1 MEYFSGNRDVKLHA
15 EKAPDETSRSM
26 VYYLKYLIFAT
37 AIITGLVFIYKYIEE
52 KNIIQFYYYATQYQ
66 LYDVYKSK
74 IAYYD
79 ILFNIAF
86 VFIVIILSIVLYWD
100 SVYKNAKR
108 ISNCNNIIKIID
120 ENSVSKTPYI
130 YSVIIINSDKIAL
143 SSHNFLIRITYNFNT
158 KNTKFEYG
166 TDKGTDNKIFNVMG
180 HKYDEVLKTVSAMQK
195 SIDKSNNGD
204 TTNPDEDESLH
215 IIKYIYQKNTIY
227 DLIDKLDSID
237 NDDLESELMKI
248 FNDSDSTKNEIFRF
262 LKLYDNDKAIRSND
276 IFNKYE
282 NLIYENP
289 DDIEKIKGYI
299 RNIYNELIEL
309 SGISQY
315 QSEKI
320 AKINLIKGSDLYKKA
335 EIYNK
340 TKGSYK
346 NFNYFD
352 LRTMSNIP
360 DSSINMAAIN
370 SNKYKY
376 LCTDK
381 NGNIIKTYTAN
392 KLVEFTKEFSNNTS
406 YNTTIINNIL
416 FANKN
421 KDKISL

>member
-1 MEYFSGNRDVKLHA
+1 MEYFSENRDVKLSA
-15 EKAPDETSRSM
+15 EKAPEESSGSM
-26 VYYLKYLIFAT
+26 VDYLKYLIFAT

-66 LYDVYKSK
+66 LYDVYNSK

-86 VFIVIILSIVLYWD
+86 VFIISILSIVLYWNT
-100 SVYKNAKR
+100 VYKNAKR

-120 ENSVSKTPYI
+120 ENSVSKTPYV
-130 YSVIIINSDKIAL
+130 YSIIIINSDKIAL
-143 SSHNFLIRITYNFNT
+143 SSHNFLIRITYNFKT

-166 TDKGTDNKIFNVMG
+166 TDRGTDNKIFNVMG
-180 HKYDEVLKTVSAMQK
+180 PKYDEILETVIKIQA
-195 SIDKSNNGD
+195 SIDAINEGNAE
-204 TTNPDEDESLH
+204 TDESQH
-215 IIKYIYQKNTIY
+215 IRKYIYQKNTIY

-237 NDDLESELMKI
+237 NDNLESKIMKI

-282 NLIYENP
+282 NLIYENF
-289 DDIEKIKGYI
+289 DDIDRIKGYI
-299 RNIYNELIEL
+299 RNIYNELLEL
-309 SGISQY
+309 SGISQH
-315 QSEKI
+315 QSDKI
-320 AKINLIKGSDLYKKA
+320 ATINLIKGSDLYKKA

-352 LRTMSNIP
+352 LRTMSNIQ

-392 KLVEFTKEFSNNTS
+392 KLVEFTKEFSNNSS
-406 YNTTIINNIL
+406 YNTTLINNIL

>member
-1 MEYFSGNRDVKLHA
+1 MEYFSENRDVKLSA
-15 EKAPDETSRSM
+15 EKAPDETSGSM
-26 VYYLKYLIFAT
+26 VDYLKYLIFAT
-37 AIITGLVFIYKYIEE
+37 AIITGLLFIYKYIEE

-180 HKYDEVLKTVSAMQK
+180 HKYDEVLETVSAMQK
-195 SIDKSNNGD
+195 SIDESNNGGA
-204 TTNPDEDESLH
+204 NPDESHH
-215 IIKYIYQKNTIY
+215 IRIYINQKNTIY
-227 DLIDKLDSID
+227 DLIDKPHSID
-237 NDDLESELMKI
+237 NNNLESELMKI
-248 FNDSDSTKNEIFRF
+248 FNDSDSIKNQIFRF

-282 NLIYENP
+282 ILIYENF

-315 QSEKI
+315 QSDKI

-340 TKGSYK
+340 TKNSYK

>member
-180 HKYDEVLKTVSAMQK
+180 HKYDEVLKTVSGMQK
-195 SIDKSNNGD
+195 SIDESNNGGA
-204 TTNPDEDESLH
+204 NPDESHH
-215 IIKYIYQKNTIY
+215 IRIYINQKNTIN
-227 DLIDKLDSID
+227 DLNDKPDSID
-237 NDDLESELMKI
+237 NNNLESELMKI
-248 FNDSDSTKNEIFRF
+248 FNDSDSIKNQIFRF

-282 NLIYENP
+282 NLIYENI
-289 DDIEKIKGYI
+289 DDIDKIKGYI
-299 RNIYNELIEL
+299 KNIYNELLEL
-309 SGISQY
+309 SGISQH
-315 QSEKI
+315 QSDKI
-320 AKINLIKGSDLYKKA
+320 ARINLIKGSDLYKKA
-335 EIYNK
+335 EIYKK
-340 TKGSYK
+340 TEGSYK

-352 LRTMSNIP
+352 LRTMSNIS

-392 KLVEFTKEFSNNTS
+392 KLVEFTKEFSNNSS

>member
-1 MEYFSGNRDVKLHA
+1 MEYFSENRDVKLHA
-15 EKAPDETSRSM
+15 EKAPEEKSGSM

-66 LYDVYKSK
+66 LYDVYKSQ

-86 VFIVIILSIVLYWD
+86 VFIVFILSIVLYWD

-130 YSVIIINSDKIAL
+130 YSIIIINSDKIAL
-143 SSHNFLIRITYNFNT
+143 SSHNFLIRITYNFKT

-166 TDKGTDNKIFNVMG
+166 SDRGTDNKIFNVMG
-180 HKYDEVLKTVSAMQK
+180 PKYDEILETVIKIQA
-195 SIDKSNNGD
+195 SIDAINEGNAE
-204 TTNPDEDESLH
+204 TDESLH
-215 IIKYIYQKNTIY
+215 IRKYIYQKNTIY
-227 DLIDKLDSID
+227 DLIDKLDSIG
-237 NDDLESELMKI
+237 NNDLESELMKI

-282 NLIYENP
+282 NLIYENI
-289 DDIEKIKGYI
+289 DDIDRIKGYI
-299 RNIYNELIEL
+299 KNIYNELFQL
-309 SGISQY
+309 SGMSQH
-315 QSEKI
+315 QSDKI
-320 AKINLIKGSDLYKKA
+320 ARINLIKGSDLYKKA
-335 EIYNK
+335 EIYKK

-352 LRTMSNIP
+352 LRTMSNIS

-392 KLVEFTKEFSNNTS
+392 KLVEFTKEFSNNSS
-406 YNTTIINNIL
+406 YNTTLINNIL

>member
-180 HKYDEVLKTVSAMQK
+180 HKYDEVLKTVSGMQK
-195 SIDKSNNGD
+195 SIDESNNGGA
-204 TTNPDEDESLH
+204 NPDESHH
-215 IIKYIYQKNTIY
+215 IRIYINQKNTIN
-227 DLIDKLDSID
+227 DLNDKPDSID
-237 NDDLESELMKI
+237 NNNLESELMKI
-248 FNDSDSTKNEIFRF
+248 FNDSDSIKNQIFRF

-315 QSEKI
+315 KSEKI

-340 TKGSYK
+340 TKKSYK

>member
-1 MEYFSGNRDVKLHA
+1 MEYFSENRDVKLSA
-15 EKAPDETSRSM
+15 EKAPDETSGSM
-26 VYYLKYLIFAT
+26 VDYLKYLIFAT
-37 AIITGLVFIYKYIEE
+37 AIITGLLFIYKYIEE

-66 LYDVYKSK
+66 LYDVYNSK

-180 HKYDEVLKTVSAMQK
+180 HKYDEVLKTVSGMQK
-195 SIDKSNNGD
+195 SIDESNNGGA
-204 TTNPDEDESLH
+204 NPDESHH
-215 IIKYIYQKNTIY
+215 IRIYINQKNTIN
-227 DLIDKLDSID
+227 DLNDKPDSID
-237 NDDLESELMKI
+237 NNNLESELMKI
-248 FNDSDSTKNEIFRF
+248 FNDSDSIKNQIFRF

-315 QSEKI
+315 KSEKI

-340 TKGSYK
+340 TKNSYK

-352 LRTMSNIP
+352 LRTMSNIS

-392 KLVEFTKEFSNNTS
+392 KLVEFTKEFSNNSS

>member
-180 HKYDEVLKTVSAMQK
+180 HKYDEVLKTVSGMQK
-195 SIDKSNNGD
+195 SIDESNNGGA
-204 TTNPDEDESLH
+204 NPDESHH
-215 IIKYIYQKNTIY
+215 IRIYINQKNTIN
-227 DLIDKLDSID
+227 DLNDKPDSID
-237 NDDLESELMKI
+237 NNNLESELMKI

-262 LKLYDNDKAIRSND
+262 FKLYDNDKAIRSND

-315 QSEKI
+315 QSDKI

-340 TKGSYK
+340 TKNSYK

>member
-1 MEYFSGNRDVKLHA
+1 MEYFSENRDVKLSA
-15 EKAPDETSRSM
+15 EKAPDETSGSM
-26 VYYLKYLIFAT
+26 VDYLKYLIFAT
-37 AIITGLVFIYKYIEE
+37 AIIIGLLFIYKYIEE

-86 VFIVIILSIVLYWD
+86 VFIVCILSIVLYWN

-130 YSVIIINSDKIAL
+130 YSIIIINSDKIAL
-143 SSHNFLIRITYNFNT
+143 SSHNFLIRITYNFKT

-166 TDKGTDNKIFNVMG
+166 TDRGTDNKIFNVMG
-180 HKYDEVLKTVSAMQK
+180 HKYDEILETVINIQASIDAIDK
-195 SIDKSNNGD
+195 GNDGEIDKSQ
-204 TTNPDEDESLH
+204 H
-215 IIKYIYQKNTIY
+215 IRKYIYQKNTIY
-227 DLIDKLDSID
+227 DLIDNLDSID
-237 NDDLESELMKI
+237 NNNLESELMKI
-248 FNDSDSTKNEIFRF
+248 FNDSDSKKNEIFRF

-282 NLIYENP
+282 NLIYENF
-289 DDIEKIKGYI
+289 DDIDRIKGYI
-299 RNIYNELIEL
+299 RNIYNELLEL
-309 SGISQY
+309 SGISQH
-315 QSEKI
+315 QSDKI
-320 AKINLIKGSDLYKKA
+320 ARINLIKGSDLYKKA
-335 EIYNK
+335 EIYIK

-352 LRTMSNIP
+352 LRTMSNIS

-406 YNTTIINNIL
+406 YNTTLINNIL

>member
-1 MEYFSGNRDVKLHA
+1 MEYFSGNRDAKLHA
-15 EKAPDETSRSM
+15 EKAPDESSGSM
-26 VYYLKYLIFAT
+26 IDYLKYLIFAT
-37 AIITGLVFIYKYIEE
+37 AIITGLAFIYKYIEE
-52 KNIIQFYYYATQYQ
+52 KNVIQFYYYATQYQ

-74 IAYYD
+74 ISYYD
-79 ILFNIAF
+79 ILFNITF

-180 HKYDEVLKTVSAMQK
+180 HKYDEVLKTVSGMQK
-195 SIDKSNNGD
+195 SIDESNNGD
-204 TTNPDEDESLH
+204 ANPDESHH
-215 IIKYIYQKNTIY
+215 IRIYINKKNTIY

-237 NDDLESELMKI
+237 NNNLDHELMKI
-248 FNDSDSTKNEIFRF
+248 FNDSDSTKNQIFRF
-262 LKLYDNDKAIRSND
+262 LKLYDKDKAISSND

-289 DDIEKIKGYI
+289 DDIDKIKGYI
-299 RNIYNELIEL
+299 KNIYNELLEL

-315 QSEKI
+315 QSDKM
-320 AKINLIKGSDLYKKA
+320 ARINLIKGSDLYKKA

-392 KLVEFTKEFSNNTS
+392 KLVEFTKEFSNNSS
-406 YNTTIINNIL
+406 YNTTIIHNIL

>member
-15 EKAPDETSRSM
+15 EKSPQHESSGSM
-26 VYYLKYLIFAT
+26 VDYLKYLIFAT

-166 TDKGTDNKIFNVMG
+166 TDRGTDNKIFNVMG
-180 HKYDEVLKTVSAMQK
+180 NKYDEVLKTVSEMQK
-195 SIDKSNNGD
+195 SIEASNEGE
-204 TTNPDEDESLH
+204 TNTDESQH
-215 IIKYIYQKNTIY
+215 IIKYINEKNTIY

-237 NDDLESELMKI
+237 NNNLDPELMKI
-248 FNDSDSTKNEIFRF
+248 FNDSDSTKNQIFRF

-282 NLIYENP
+282 NLIYENL
-289 DDIEKIKGYI
+289 DDIDKIKGYI
-299 RNIYNELIEL
+299 KNIYNELIEL

-315 QSEKI
+315 QSDKM
-320 AKINLIKGSDLYKKA
+320 ARINLIKGSDLYKKA

-392 KLVEFTKEFSNNTS
+392 RLVEFTKEFSNNSS
-406 YNTTIINNIL
+406 YNTTLINNIL

>member
-15 EKAPDETSRSM
+15 EKSPQDESSGSM
-26 VYYLKYLIFAT
+26 VDYLKYLIFAT

-74 IAYYD
+74 ISYYD

-166 TDKGTDNKIFNVMG
+166 TDRGTDNKIFNVMG
-180 HKYDEVLKTVSAMQK
+180 NKYDEVLKTVSEMQK
-195 SIDKSNNGD
+195 SIEASNEGE
-204 TTNPDEDESLH
+204 TNTDESQH
-215 IIKYIYQKNTIY
+215 IIKYINEKNTIY

-237 NDDLESELMKI
+237 NNNLDPELMKI
-248 FNDSDSTKNEIFRF
+248 FNDSDSTKNQIFRF

-282 NLIYENP
+282 NLIYENL
-289 DDIEKIKGYI
+289 DDIDKIKGYI
-299 RNIYNELIEL
+299 KNIYNELIEL

-315 QSEKI
+315 QSDKM
-320 AKINLIKGSDLYKKA
+320 ARINLIKGSDLYKKA

-392 KLVEFTKEFSNNTS
+392 RLVEFTKEFSNNSS
-406 YNTTIINNIL
+406 YNTTLINNIL

>member
-1 MEYFSGNRDVKLHA
+1 MEYFSGNRDVKLSA
-15 EKAPDETSRSM
+15 EKAPGESSGSM
-26 VYYLKYLIFAT
+26 VDYLKYLIFAT

-66 LYDVYKSK
+66 LYDVYNSK

-86 VFIVIILSIVLYWD
+86 VFIVCILSIVLYWN

-130 YSVIIINSDKIAL
+130 YSIIIINSDKIAL
-143 SSHNFLIRITYNFNT
+143 SSHNFLIRITYNFKT

-166 TDKGTDNKIFNVMG
+166 TDRGTDNKIFNVMG
-180 HKYDEVLKTVSAMQK
+180 HKYDEILETVIKIQA
-195 SIDKSNNGD
+195 SIDAI
-204 TTNPDEDESLH
+204 DEGNAKTDESLH
-215 IIKYIYQKNTIY
+215 IRKYIYQKNTIY

-262 LKLYDNDKAIRSND
+262 FKLYDNDKAIRSND

-282 NLIYENP
+282 NLIYENF
-289 DDIEKIKGYI
+289 DDIDRIKGYI
-299 RNIYNELIEL
+299 RNIYNELFEL
-309 SGISQY
+309 SGMSQH
-315 QSEKI
+315 QSDKI
-320 AKINLIKGSDLYKKA
+320 ARINLIKGSDLYKKA
-335 EIYNK
+335 EIYKK
-340 TKGSYK
+340 TKVSYK

-352 LRTMSNIP
+352 LRTMSNIS

-392 KLVEFTKEFSNNTS
+392 KLVEFTKEFSNNSS
-406 YNTTIINNIL
+406 YNTTLINNIL

>member
-1 MEYFSGNRDVKLHA
+1 MEYFSENRDVKLSA
-15 EKAPDETSRSM
+15 EKAPEESSGSM
-26 VYYLKYLIFAT
+26 VDYLKYLIFAT

-52 KNIIQFYYYATQYQ
+52 KKIIQFYYYATQYQ
-66 LYDVYKSK
+66 LYDVYNSK

-86 VFIVIILSIVLYWD
+86 VFIISILSIVLYWNT
-100 SVYKNAKR
+100 VYKNAKR

-120 ENSVSKTPYI
+120 ENSVSKTPYV
-130 YSVIIINSDKIAL
+130 YSIIIINSDKIAL
-143 SSHNFLIRITYNFNT
+143 SSHNFLIRITYNFKT

-166 TDKGTDNKIFNVMG
+166 TDRGTDNKIFNVMG
-180 HKYDEVLKTVSAMQK
+180 PKYDEILETVIKIQA
-195 SIDKSNNGD
+195 SIDAINEGNAE
-204 TTNPDEDESLH
+204 TDESQH
-215 IIKYIYQKNTIY
+215 IRKYIYQKNTIY

-237 NDDLESELMKI
+237 NDNLESKIMKI

-282 NLIYENP
+282 NLIYENF
-289 DDIEKIKGYI
+289 DDIDRIKGYI
-299 RNIYNELIEL
+299 RNIYNELLEL
-309 SGISQY
+309 SGISQH
-315 QSEKI
+315 QSDKI

-352 LRTMSNIP
+352 LRTMSNIQ

-392 KLVEFTKEFSNNTS
+392 KLVEFTKEFSNNSS
-406 YNTTIINNIL
+406 YNTTLINNIL

>member
-1 MEYFSGNRDVKLHA
+1 MEYFSGNRDVKLSA
-15 EKAPDETSRSM
+15 EKAPGESSGSM
-26 VYYLKYLIFAT
+26 VDYLKYLIFAT
-37 AIITGLVFIYKYIEE
+37 AIITGLVFIYKYIED
-52 KNIIQFYYYATQYQ
+52 KKIIQFYYYATQYQ
-66 LYDVYKSK
+66 LYDVYNSK

-79 ILFNIAF
+79 ILFNITF
-86 VFIVIILSIVLYWD
+86 VFIVCILSIVLYWD

-130 YSVIIINSDKIAL
+130 YSIIIINIDKIAL
-143 SSHNFLIRITYNFNT
+143 SSHNFLIRITYNFKT

-166 TDKGTDNKIFNVMG
+166 TDRGKDNNIFNIMG
-180 HKYDEVLKTVSAMQK
+180 NKYDEILKTVIGMQA
-195 SIDKSNNGD
+195 SIDESNKGN
-204 TTNPDEDESLH
+204 TKTDESQH
-215 IIKYIYQKNTIY
+215 IIRYINKKNTIY
-227 DLIDKLDSID
+227 DLIEKLDIID
-237 NDDLESELMKI
+237 NNNLESELAKI
-248 FNDSDSTKNEIFRF
+248 FYDNDSTKNEIFRF
-262 LKLYDNDKAIRSND
+262 FKLYDNDKANSAND

-282 NLIYENP
+282 NLIYENI
-289 DDIEKIKGYI
+289 DDIDKIKGYI
-299 RNIYNELIEL
+299 RNIYKELIEL

-315 QSEKI
+315 QSDKM
-320 AKINLIKGSDLYKKA
+320 AKINLIKGSELYKKA

-340 TKGSYK
+340 TKDSYK
-346 NFNYFD
+346 HFNYFD

-360 DSSINMAAIN
+360 KSSINMAAIN

-381 NGNIIKTYTAN
+381 NGNIIKTYTSN
-392 KLVEFTKEFSNNTS
+392 KLVEFTKEYSNNSS
-406 YNTTIINNIL
+406 YNTTLINNIL

>member
-180 HKYDEVLKTVSAMQK
+180 HKYDEVLKTVSGMQK
-195 SIDKSNNGD
+195 SIDESNNGGA
-204 TTNPDEDESLH
+204 NPDESHH
-215 IIKYIYQKNTIY
+215 IRIYINQKNTIN
-227 DLIDKLDSID
+227 DLNDKPDSID
-237 NDDLESELMKI
+237 NNNLESELMKI
-248 FNDSDSTKNEIFRF
+248 FNDSDSIKNQIFRF

-315 QSEKI
+315 QSDKI

-340 TKGSYK
+340 TKNSYK

>member
-15 EKAPDETSRSM
+15 EKSPQHESSGSM
-26 VYYLKYLIFAT
+26 VDYLKYLIFAT

-74 IAYYD
+74 ISYYD

-166 TDKGTDNKIFNVMG
+166 TDRGTDNKIFNVMG
-180 HKYDEVLKTVSAMQK
+180 NKYDEVLKTVSEMQK
-195 SIDKSNNGD
+195 SIEASNEGE
-204 TTNPDEDESLH
+204 TNTDESQH
-215 IIKYIYQKNTIY
+215 IIKYINEKNTIY

-237 NDDLESELMKI
+237 NNNLDPELMKI
-248 FNDSDSTKNEIFRF
+248 FNDSDSTKNQIFRF

-282 NLIYENP
+282 NLIYENL
-289 DDIEKIKGYI
+289 DDIDKIKGYI
-299 RNIYNELIEL
+299 KNIYNELIEL

-315 QSEKI
+315 QSDKM
-320 AKINLIKGSDLYKKA
+320 ARINLIKGSDLYKKA

-392 KLVEFTKEFSNNTS
+392 RLVEFTKEFSNNSS
-406 YNTTIINNIL
+406 YNTTLINNIL

>member
-180 HKYDEVLKTVSAMQK
+180 HKYDEVLKTVSGMQK
-195 SIDKSNNGD
+195 SIDESNNGGA
-204 TTNPDEDESLH
+204 NPDESHH
-215 IIKYIYQKNTIY
+215 IRIYINQKNTIN
-227 DLIDKLDSID
+227 DLNDKPDSID
-237 NDDLESELMKI
+237 NNNLESELMKI
-248 FNDSDSTKNEIFRF
+248 FNDSDSIKNQIFRF

-315 QSEKI
+315 QSDKI

-340 TKGSYK
+340 TKNSYK

-392 KLVEFTKEFSNNTS
+392 KLVEFTKEFSNNSS

>member
-1 MEYFSGNRDVKLHA
+1 MEYFSGNRDAKLHA
-15 EKAPDETSRSM
+15 EKAPEESSGSM
-26 VYYLKYLIFAT
+26 VDYLKYLIFAT

-52 KNIIQFYYYATQYQ
+52 KNIIQYYYYAIQYQ
-66 LYDVYKSK
+66 LYDIYKSK
-74 IAYYD
+74 ISYYD
-79 ILFNIAF
+79 ILFNITF
-86 VFIVIILSIVLYWD
+86 VFIIIILSIVLYWD

-130 YSVIIINSDKIAL
+130 YSIIIINSDKIAL

-180 HKYDEVLKTVSAMQK
+180 PKYDEVLKTVDEMQA
-195 SIDKSNNGD
+195 SVDASNEGNTD
-204 TTNPDEDESLH
+204 SVESQH
-215 IIKYIYQKNTIY
+215 IRKYINQKNTIY

-237 NDDLESELMKI
+237 NDNLESELMKI
-248 FNDSDSTKNEIFRF
+248 FNDSDSTKNQVFRF

-299 RNIYNELIEL
+299 KNIYNELIEL

-315 QSEKI
+315 QSDKM
-320 AKINLIKGSDLYKKA
+320 ARINLIKGSELYKKA

-392 KLVEFTKEFSNNTS
+392 KLVEFTKEFSNNSS
-406 YNTTIINNIL
+406 YNTTLIYNIL

>member
-1 MEYFSGNRDVKLHA
+1 MEYFSENRDVKLSA
-15 EKAPDETSRSM
+15 EKVPEESSGSM
-26 VYYLKYLIFAT
+26 VDYLKYLIFAT

-66 LYDVYKSK
+66 LYDVYNSK

-86 VFIVIILSIVLYWD
+86 VFIISILSIVLYWNT
-100 SVYKNAKR
+100 VYKNAKR

-120 ENSVSKTPYI
+120 ENSVSKTPYV
-130 YSVIIINSDKIAL
+130 YSIIIINSDKIAL
-143 SSHNFLIRITYNFNT
+143 SSHNFLIRITYNFKT

-166 TDKGTDNKIFNVMG
+166 TDRGTDNKIFNVMG
-180 HKYDEVLKTVSAMQK
+180 PKYDEILETVIKIQA
-195 SIDKSNNGD
+195 SIDAINEGNAE
-204 TTNPDEDESLH
+204 TDESQH
-215 IIKYIYQKNTIY
+215 IRKYIYQKNTIY

-237 NDDLESELMKI
+237 NDNLESKIMKI

-282 NLIYENP
+282 NLIYENF
-289 DDIEKIKGYI
+289 DDIDRIKGYI
-299 RNIYNELIEL
+299 RNIYNELLEL
-309 SGISQY
+309 SGISQH
-315 QSEKI
+315 QSDKI

-352 LRTMSNIP
+352 LRTMSNIQ

-392 KLVEFTKEFSNNTS
+392 KLVEFTKEFSNNSS
-406 YNTTIINNIL
+406 YNTTLINNIL

>member
-1 MEYFSGNRDVKLHA
+1 MEYFSGNRDVKLYA
-15 EKAPDETSRSM
+15 EKAPEESSESM
-26 VYYLKYLIFAT
+26 MDYLKYLIFAT

-66 LYDVYKSK
+66 LYDVYNSK

-79 ILFNIAF
+79 IFFNITF
-86 VFIVIILSIVLYWD
+86 VFIISILSIVLYWNT
-100 SVYKNAKR
+100 VYKNAKR
-108 ISNCNNIIKIID
+108 MSNCNNIIKIID

-130 YSVIIINSDKIAL
+130 YSIIIINSDKIAL
-143 SSHNFLIRITYNFNT
+143 SSHNFLIRITYNFKT

-166 TDKGTDNKIFNVMG
+166 TDRGTDNKIFNVMG
-180 HKYDEVLKTVSAMQK
+180 HKYDEILETVIKIQD
-195 SIDKSNNGD
+195 SIDAI
-204 TTNPDEDESLH
+204 DEGNAKTDESQH
-215 IIKYIYQKNTIY
+215 IRKYIYQKNTIY
-227 DLIDKLDSID
+227 DLIDNLDSID
-237 NDDLESELMKI
+237 NDLESKLMKI
-248 FNDSDSTKNEIFRF
+248 FNDSDSKKNQIFRF
-262 LKLYDNDKAIRSND
+262 LKLYDNDKAILSND

-282 NLIYENP
+282 NLIYENI
-289 DDIEKIKGYI
+289 DDIDKIKGYI
-299 RNIYNELIEL
+299 KNIYKELLEL
-309 SGISQY
+309 SGISQH
-315 QSEKI
+315 QSDKI
-320 AKINLIKGSDLYKKA
+320 ARINLIKGSDLYKKA
-335 EIYNK
+335 EIYKK

-352 LRTMSNIP
+352 LRTMSNIS

-392 KLVEFTKEFSNNTS
+392 KLVEFTKEFSNNSS
-406 YNTTIINNIL
+406 YNTTLINNIL

>member
-1 MEYFSGNRDVKLHA
+1 MEYFSENRDVKLHA
-15 EKAPDETSRSM
+15 EKAPEEKSGSM

-66 LYDVYKSK
+66 LYDVYKSQ

-86 VFIVIILSIVLYWD
+86 VFIVFILSIVLYWD

-130 YSVIIINSDKIAL
+130 YSIIIINSDKIAL
-143 SSHNFLIRITYNFNT
+143 SSHNFLIRITYNFKT

-166 TDKGTDNKIFNVMG
+166 SDRGTDNKIFNVMG
-180 HKYDEVLKTVSAMQK
+180 PKYDEILETVIKIQA
-195 SIDKSNNGD
+195 SIDDINEGNAE
-204 TTNPDEDESLH
+204 TDESLH
-215 IIKYIYQKNTIY
+215 IRKYIYQKNTIY
-227 DLIDKLDSID
+227 DLIDKLDSIG
-237 NDDLESELMKI
+237 NNDLESELMKI

-282 NLIYENP
+282 NLIYENI
-289 DDIEKIKGYI
+289 DDIDRIKGYI
-299 RNIYNELIEL
+299 RNIYNELFEL
-309 SGISQY
+309 SGMSQY
-315 QSEKI
+315 QSDKM
-320 AKINLIKGSDLYKKA
+320 ARINLIKGSDLYKKA

-340 TKGSYK
+340 TKASYK
-346 NFNYFD
+346 CFNYFD
-352 LRTMSNIP
+352 LRTMSNISV
-360 DSSINMAAIN
+360 SSINMVAIN

-381 NGNIIKTYTAN
+381 NGNMIKTYTAN
-392 KLVEFTKEFSNNTS
+392 KLVEFTKEFSNNSS

>member
-130 YSVIIINSDKIAL
+130 YSIIIINSDKIAL

-166 TDKGTDNKIFNVMG
+166 TDRGTDNKIFNVMG
-180 HKYDEVLKTVSAMQK
+180 HKYDEILKTVIKIEASIDAIDK
-195 SIDKSNNGD
+195 GNDGEIDKSQ
-204 TTNPDEDESLH
+204 H
-215 IIKYIYQKNTIY
+215 IRKYIYQKNTIY
-227 DLIDKLDSID
+227 DLIDNLDSID
-237 NDDLESELMKI
+237 SNNLESKLMKI
-248 FNDSDSTKNEIFRF
+248 FNDSDSKKNEIFRF

-315 QSEKI
+315 KSEKI

-340 TKGSYK
+340 TKNSYK

-352 LRTMSNIP
+352 LRTMSNIS

>member
-1 MEYFSGNRDVKLHA
+1 MEYFSGNRDAKLHA
-15 EKAPDETSRSM
+15 EKAPDESSGSM
-26 VYYLKYLIFAT
+26 VDYLKYLIFAT

-52 KNIIQFYYYATQYQ
+52 KNVIQFYYYATQYQ

-74 IAYYD
+74 ISYYD
-79 ILFNIAF
+79 ILFNITF

-180 HKYDEVLKTVSAMQK
+180 PKYDEVLKTVSEMQK
-195 SIDKSNNGD
+195 SIDESNKGN
-204 TTNPDEDESLH
+204 TNTDESQH
-215 IIKYIYQKNTIY
+215 IRKYINKKNTIY

-237 NDDLESELMKI
+237 NNNLESKLMEI
-248 FNDSDSTKNEIFRF
+248 FNDSDSTKNQIFRF

-289 DDIEKIKGYI
+289 DDIDKIKGYI
-299 RNIYNELIEL
+299 KNIYNELIEL
-309 SGISQY
+309 SSISQY
-315 QSEKI
+315 QSDKM
-320 AKINLIKGSDLYKKA
+320 ARINLIKGSDLYKKA

-392 KLVEFTKEFSNNTS
+392 RLVEFTKEFSNNSS
-406 YNTTIINNIL
+406 YNTTLINNIL

>member
-1 MEYFSGNRDVKLHA
+1 MEYFSGYRDVKLHA
-15 EKAPDETSRSM
+15 EKAPDKSYGSM
-26 VYYLKYLIFAT
+26 VDYLKYLIFAT
-37 AIITGLVFIYKYIEE
+37 AIISGLVFIYKYIEE

-79 ILFNIAF
+79 ILFNITF

-130 YSVIIINSDKIAL
+130 YSIIIINSDNIAL

-166 TDKGTDNKIFNVMG
+166 TDKGVDNKIFNVMG
-180 HKYDEVLKTVSAMQK
+180 TKYDEVLKTVSEMQK
-195 SIDKSNNGD
+195 SIDASNEGD
-204 TTNPDEDESLH
+204 ANTDESHH
-215 IIKYIYQKNTIY
+215 IIKYINEKNTIY
-227 DLIDKLDSID
+227 DLIDKLDNID
-237 NDDLESELMKI
+237 NNNLESELMKI
-248 FNDSDSTKNEIFRF
+248 FNDSDSTKNQIFRF

-282 NLIYENP
+282 ILIYENL
-289 DDIEKIKGYI
+289 DDINKIKGYI
-299 RNIYNELIEL
+299 KNIYNELIEL

-315 QSEKI
+315 QSDKM
-320 AKINLIKGSDLYKKA
+320 ARINLIKKSDLYKKA

-340 TKGSYK
+340 RKGSYK

-352 LRTMSNIP
+352 LRTMSNIH

-392 KLVEFTKEFSNNTS
+392 KLVEFTKEFSNNSS
-406 YNTTIINNIL
+406 YNTTLINNIL

>member
-1 MEYFSGNRDVKLHA
+1 MEYFSENRDVKLSA
-15 EKAPDETSRSM
+15 EKAPEESSGSM
-26 VYYLKYLIFAT
+26 VDYLKYLIFAT

-66 LYDVYKSK
+66 LYDVYNSK

-86 VFIVIILSIVLYWD
+86 VFIISILSIVLYWNT
-100 SVYKNAKR
+100 VYKNAKR

-120 ENSVSKTPYI
+120 ENSVSKTPYV
-130 YSVIIINSDKIAL
+130 YSIIIINSDKIAL
-143 SSHNFLIRITYNFNT
+143 SSHNFLIRITYNFKT

-166 TDKGTDNKIFNVMG
+166 TDRGTDNKIFNVMG
-180 HKYDEVLKTVSAMQK
+180 PKYDEILETVIKIQA
-195 SIDKSNNGD
+195 SIDAINEGNAE
-204 TTNPDEDESLH
+204 TDESQH
-215 IIKYIYQKNTIY
+215 IRKYIYQKNTIY

-237 NDDLESELMKI
+237 NDNLESKIMKI
-248 FNDSDSTKNEIFRF
+248 FNDSDSTKNEILIF

-282 NLIYENP
+282 NLIYENF
-289 DDIEKIKGYI
+289 DDIDRIKGYI
-299 RNIYNELIEL
+299 RNIYNELLEL
-309 SGISQY
+309 SGISQH
-315 QSEKI
+315 QSDKI

-352 LRTMSNIP
+352 LRTMSNIQ

-392 KLVEFTKEFSNNTS
+392 KLVEFTKEFSNNSS
-406 YNTTIINNIL
+406 YNTTLINNIL

>member
-204 TTNPDEDESLH
+204 TTNPDEDESHH
-215 IIKYIYQKNTIY
+215 IRIYINQKNTIY

-237 NDDLESELMKI
+237 NNNLESELMKI
-248 FNDSDSTKNEIFRF
+248 FNDSDSIKNQIFRF

-299 RNIYNELIEL
+299 RNIYNELFEL
-309 SGISQY
+309 SGMSQY
-315 QSEKI
+315 QSDKM
-320 AKINLIKGSDLYKKA
+320 ARINLIKGSDLYKKA

>member
-180 HKYDEVLKTVSAMQK
+180 HKYDEVLKTVSGMQK
-195 SIDKSNNGD
+195 SIDESNNGGA
-204 TTNPDEDESLH
+204 NPDESHH
-215 IIKYIYQKNTIY
+215 IRIYINQKNTIN
-227 DLIDKLDSID
+227 DLNDKPDSID
-237 NDDLESELMKI
+237 NNNLESELMKI
-248 FNDSDSTKNEIFRF
+248 FNDSDSIKNQIFRF

-282 NLIYENP
+282 NLIYENI
-289 DDIEKIKGYI
+289 DDIDKIKGYI
-299 RNIYNELIEL
+299 KKIYNELLEL
-309 SGISQY
+309 SGISQH
-315 QSEKI
+315 QSDKI
-320 AKINLIKGSDLYKKA
+320 ARINLIKGSDLYKKA
-335 EIYNK
+335 EIYKK
-340 TKGSYK
+340 TEGSYK

-352 LRTMSNIP
+352 LRTMSNIS

-392 KLVEFTKEFSNNTS
+392 KLVEFTKEFSNNSS

>member
-180 HKYDEVLKTVSAMQK
+180 HKYDEVLKTVSGMQK
-195 SIDKSNNGD
+195 SIDESNNGGA
-204 TTNPDEDESLH
+204 NPDESHH
-215 IIKYIYQKNTIY
+215 IRIYINQKNTIN
-227 DLIDKLDSID
+227 DLNDKPDSID
-237 NDDLESELMKI
+237 NNNLESELMKI
-248 FNDSDSTKNEIFRF
+248 FNDSDSIKNQIFRF

-315 QSEKI
+315 KSEKI

-340 TKGSYK
+340 TKNSYK